1 MENAMVRMRHTTEL
15 SRLFLI
21 FSLVKIEFRKKS
33 LSASFLSAL
42 TVSHFFF
49 LDLPQSLLSS
59 LYLWSSSSFWLQLL
73 HSLLAVPML
82 TCFYSSLLINGK
94 TKFASLFILC
104 FTIFLNQLSVCINNK
119 DIYNFEVPVPLCYAF
134 LLLFPPLFSQR
145 AFSFLIDGTYLESP
159 KIQREWVMR
168 SMTTPLCFLLLA
180 LYSLLTIS
188 IVYCIERKRAS
199 A

>member
-1 MENAMVRMRHTTEL
+1 MWQLTGFLPKKVEHEFRAHLVAIRRIAFKLWPLYLLVATLPFHRTILNSTINVKYSDMENAMVRMRHTTEL

-104 FTIFLNQLSVCINNK
+104 FTIFLNQLSVCIN
-119 DIYNFEVPVPLCYAF
+119 
-134 LLLFPPLFSQR
+134 S
-145 AFSFLIDGTYLESP
+145 
-159 KIQREWVMR
+159 
-168 SMTTPLCFLLLA
+168 
-180 LYSLLTIS
+180 
-188 IVYCIERKRAS
+188 
-199 A
+199 